1 MYPKVKFNT
10 LLLFSSILFFL
21 SCGKEELL
29 PDLSIGEWKV
39 YSVTDES
46 GVNTVWDEVKTS
58 LVELIPEYSCMEFTA
73 TITSQIVS
81 TKYVFVDVNSRGCL
95 SPSISVFT
103 WAIDP
108 ETGLY
113 RYTQGSN
120 VITYLISFSNDD
132 NRMTWNDQ
140 TSGAITVW
148 DRVVADTA
156 ASTE

>member
-1 MYPKVKFNT
+1 MYPKT
-10 LLLFSSILFFL
+10 LLKTLSLSFILLFL
-21 SCGKEELL
+21 SCGEEEPL
-29 PDLSIGEWKV
+29 PDTSIGEWKV

-46 GVNTVWDEVKTS
+46 GITTIWEEVKTS
-58 LVELIPEYSCMEFTA
+58 LIDLIPEYSCMEFTA

-103 WAIDP
+103 WAKDP
-108 ETGLY
+108 DTGLY
-113 RYTQGSN
+113 NYTQGSN
-120 VITYLISFSNDD
+120 LVTYLISFSNND

-148 DRVVADTA
+148 DRVVDESQE
-156 ASTE
+156 STE